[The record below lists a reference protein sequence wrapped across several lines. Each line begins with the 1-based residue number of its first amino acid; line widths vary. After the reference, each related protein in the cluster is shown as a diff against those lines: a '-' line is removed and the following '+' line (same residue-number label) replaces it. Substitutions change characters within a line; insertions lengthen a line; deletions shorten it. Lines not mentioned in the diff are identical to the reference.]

1 MLGLIAWLLFA
12 QSGPAQARP
21 LGQHCY
27 DVGPLPELPPDW
39 CGCTWGAIYVDG
51 APVAGARIT
60 LTFGTGVVS
69 GTTALSALEPY
80 PYYAMHAYDLGAR
93 YGSLVTVTASY
104 AGASLTRT
112 IRLVPDEVTK
122 EQALNFA
129 FLASGHWE
137 PWADLP
143 SVRALATQDGQLWAG
158 MPNGPMRW
166 DLTTGISRTF
176 STGLASEN
184 VQALVIG
191 PDGDVWVGTPA
202 GLSRY
207 DSARWTAQN
216 TGLASPNIRA
226 LAVGPDGSVWAGA
239 SHVTAGGVSRYDS
252 ATAGLRGQ
260 TWQPL
265 PDFNGGLP
273 NLVTAL
279 AVDATGRAWVGTDG
293 YGVSRWDGA
302 AWRMFTAE
310 DGLASDIVYAIAAE
324 PGAVWFGTWS
334 YLTGE
339 GAFGGV
345 GRYDLAS
352 GAWTAYRHGDGLAL
366 DDVVAVAVDARGRP
380 WFGTWGGGISRFDGR
395 NWRTYTAADG
405 LGSDYV
411 RAVAVGADGTVWAG
425 TEDGLARFVPG
436 APGRPPVIQQV
447 IISPTVAAPGDLLF
461 FQAVVADGN
470 GDDGSV
476 VAYDWRSDLDG
487 PLGSEAAFTL
497 ASRLLTPGL
506 HTISVRGQDDEG
518 MWSEAVTR
526 TLKVQALPKIAL
538 PLVIWNR

>member
-129 FLASGHWE
+129 FPASGHWE

-143 SVRALATQDGQLWAG
+143 SVRALATRDGQLWAG
-158 MPNGPMRW
+158 TPNGSVRW

-176 STGLASEN
+176 GTGLAAEN

-202 GLSRY
+202 GLSRFNGA
-207 DSARWTAQN
+207 SWTAQN
-216 TGLASPNIRA
+216 IGLASPNIRA

-239 SHVTAGGVSRYDS
+239 SHATGGGVSRY
-252 ATAGLRGQ
+252 AGQ

-265 PDFNGGLP
+265 SDFNGGLP

-279 AVDATGRAWVGTDG
+279 AADAAGRVWVGTDG
-293 YGVSRWDGA
+293 YGANQWDGA
-302 AWRMFTAE
+302 TWRTFTAE

-324 PGAVWFGTWS
+324 PGTMWFGTWS

-352 GAWTAYRHGDGLAL
+352 SAWTAYRHSDGLAL
-366 DDVVAVAVDARGRP
+366 DDVVAVAVDGRGRR

-411 RAVAVGADGTVWAG
+411 RALAAGADETVWAG
-425 TEDGLARFVPG
+425 TEDGLARFVAG
-436 APGRPPVIQQV
+436 VSGRPPVVTQV
-447 IISPTVAAPGDLLF
+447 AISPAVSALGEPLL
-461 FQAVVADGN
+461 FQAVATDG
-470 GDDGSV
+470 DEDGGTV
-476 VAYDWRSDLDG
+476 VSYEWRSNLDG
-487 PLGSEAAFTL
+487 ALGSEAAFSL
-497 ASRLLTPGL
+497 NPALLTPGV
-506 HTISVRGQDDEG
+506 HTISVRALDDEG
-518 MWSEAVTR
+518 MWSEPVTR
-526 TLKVQALPKIAL
+526 IVTVRRPRRVVL
-538 PLVIWNR
+538 PLVARDH